1 MTGPGRHLAAGALGK
16 DPLMPWWLRTIFP
29 ALLASF
35 AGGLA
40 LGLGLWWAMRR
51 RDLAELDR
59 RRLEAEAEGDRLR
72 LRLASL
78 KESQGRVAEL
88 ERQLAD
94 TRQRLA
100 GQPAD

>member
-1 MTGPGRHLAAGALGK
+1 
-16 DPLMPWWLRTIFP
+16 MPWWLRTIFP
-29 ALLASF
+29 ALLACF
-35 AGGLA
+35 ASGLA
-40 LGLGLWWAMRR
+40 LGLGLWWWMRR

-88 ERQLAD
+88 EQQLAD
-94 TRQRLA
+94 FRQRLA

>member
-1 MTGPGRHLAAGALGK
+1 
-16 DPLMPWWLRTIFP
+16 MPWWLRTIFP
-29 ALLASF
+29 ALLACF
-35 AGGLA
+35 AGGLVV
-40 LGLGLWWAMRR
+40 GLGLWWMMRR

-78 KESQGRVAEL
+78 KESQSRVDALEQEL
-88 ERQLAD
+88 D
-94 TRQRLA
+94 SFRQRVA

>member
-1 MTGPGRHLAAGALGK
+1 
-16 DPLMPWWLRTIFP
+16 MPWWLRTIFP
-29 ALLASF
+29 ALLACF

-40 LGLGLWWAMRR
+40 LGLGLLWWLRR

-78 KESQGRVAEL
+78 KESQTRVVEL
-88 ERQLAD
+88 EKELAEF
-94 TRQRLA
+94 RQRLA